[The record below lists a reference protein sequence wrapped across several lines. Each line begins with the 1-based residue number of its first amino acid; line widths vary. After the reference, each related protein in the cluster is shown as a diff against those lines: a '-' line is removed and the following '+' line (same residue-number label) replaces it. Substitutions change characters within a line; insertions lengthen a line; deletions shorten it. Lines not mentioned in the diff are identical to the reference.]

1 MFPDSRQ
8 AEGGS
13 QDLTIGGGVTGFP
26 REWEG
31 SIRGDYHQDGTY
43 TELIQDILL
52 EKERSR
58 GLDNSGIRSTGYY
71 SGGPGFCFQN
81 L

>member
-43 TELIQDILL
+43 TEL
-52 EKERSR
+52 S
-58 GLDNSGIRSTGYY
+58 N
-71 SGGPGFCFQN
+71 N
-81 L
+81 